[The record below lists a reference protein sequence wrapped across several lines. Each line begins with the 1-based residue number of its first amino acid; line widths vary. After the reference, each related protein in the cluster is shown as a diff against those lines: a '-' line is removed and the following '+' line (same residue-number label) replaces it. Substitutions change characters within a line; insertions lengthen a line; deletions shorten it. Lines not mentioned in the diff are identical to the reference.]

1 MKNSITEHVAG
12 GWHKRLLG
20 MTESLLIIIL
30 LSFPT
35 GISADD
41 DTPDIS
47 DYTNIASFYF
57 TSDMYSGSSSSTTGS
72 STDNCSTYVSVTD
85 CSVSWSKIGGSN
97 NSEEVD
103 SKYYYKLTSD
113 DSYLTITLTDGKF
126 EAGDV
131 VTMDVCSNNTSAIVY
146 YLKSTSGNT
155 ISVTPSAKETACTAY
170 YTLTSDDID
179 EAGSITFYRG
189 GTNGYIYGA
198 AVCRD
203 KRAQVNVSASSSE
216 AETDVSF
223 TLTATAKNI
232 DDNATITY
240 QWYKALSETVDS
252 ENDTSISDATSSTLT
267 TSESTTGTY
276 YYYCTATYTTGTT
289 TEESTEETDVTAS
302 SDDDSS
308 DGDSGDSSETTTTT
322 LTSNVVSVSVVN
334 VMAASISTTSTVGE
348 TSTTLTATASTDDDG
363 NSIDVYYIDA
373 TGTATT
379 TATVTNNSS
388 TATLYYYLG
397 TAVNSNYSSDETAW
411 TAYPSEGGITVS
423 ITDTVSY
430 LTVAA
435 VRTVTGGDNSSTT
448 YTAYTY
454 AKYAYDLS
462 SGTLS
467 FDKDDAIST
476 AAISNTD
483 GYSLGVKMIFVPDDS
498 ETECDVTS
506 KVGLSYSS
514 GDATIATVDADGTVK
529 GVSVGTVNI
538 KVTLTHAGNY
548 SVSKKDTTYV
558 TVSVLSAEVPV
569 ITLSDES
576 KNYTYT
582 KDNTAYRFS
591 GDVSSVKAVISL
603 PSGTDTGTHQI
614 FYTLD
619 GSIPTWK
626 SAQIESGGEVTIN
639 VTSYLFAVQYSIQTD
654 DEGNTVYRNP
664 GSVAMASFHL
674 PSTKTR
680 AFTDG
685 LTINPGDTMRIES
698 SDGEDV
704 YLLATLGSSGDS
716 GVWSETKQD
725 GKMLNSELGSYH
737 YATIGQKDADNEP
750 KTLYKTTV
758 ATRYNPTQSGGT
770 NEFDIP
776 ICGSYIKF
784 EPKRDGDI
792 NVVIRQNGIIADD
805 TNVDNTNVSKRYVY
819 VCDEAGQPVDSLK
832 ALINPNALQNTDL
845 YTEFNSYTVSTD
857 YQDNFLFYQK
867 LLYYKYVEKN
877 GYVFKDASGE
887 EMTSFSADSWAEDSV
902 TNAKKFWYGS
912 SNGDT
917 LATSKDD
924 DGTVQTDES
933 GNIKY
938 ENLGDT
944 VNMAIKQMPYN
955 ILYKADDY
963 GWIVMSK
970 AYVRYSFPVEAGKTY
985 FIMGRATKIGACGFS
1000 FHPRLTDEEYT
1011 AFMSTSYT
1019 TDGSDDENSDDTS
1032 ATDDENSD
1040 GTSGTSSE
1048 RLITIDGTTAYGEEG
1063 YPTSLTKPSYTTYT
1077 YNETECKS
1085 YGQCNIKLTRTFDKD
1100 VWTSLVLPFSVSP
1113 TMVESIFGDGTQIIH
1128 FNGTDD
1134 TELKLMKHYHQ
1145 MIVAGTPVFICPTQ
1159 TVENPKFENV
1169 TYGQST
1175 FGRDETT
1182 GLWYVKEVS
1191 SPVTVTSKE
1200 DTCQCW
1206 KITGSYLPT
1215 ETGSNVY
1222 LMAYK
1227 RVEGDDGN
1235 VTTSANSLYHYTAKQ
1250 NLAGTRAWLE
1260 YIGSE
1265 SNATL
1270 TSVSVNNIEDL
1281 DEEETTGI
1289 LNAVLG
1295 TETVA
1300 AYKDNTY
1307 IYSMSG
1313 QVVRKADE
1321 GTQGLAKGVYI
1332 INGKKV
1338 VIK

>member
-30 LSFPT
+30 LLFPA

-47 DYTNIASFYF
+47 DYTKIASFYF
-57 TSDMYSGSSSSTTGS
+57 TSDMYSGSSSTTTGS

-85 CSVSWSKIGGSN
+85 CSVSWSKIGGSK

-131 VTMDVCSNNTSAIVY
+131 VTMDVCSSNTSAIAY

-179 EAGSITFYRG
+179 DAGSITFYRN

-198 AVCRD
+198 AVYRD
-203 KRAQVNVSASSSE
+203 ENAQVNVSASSSE
-216 AETDVSF
+216 VETNGSF

-232 DDNATITY
+232 ADGTTITY
-240 QWYKALSETVDS
+240 QWYKASSTTVD
-252 ENDTSISDATSSTLT
+252 NDTKIDNATSSTLS
-267 TSESTTGTY
+267 TSESTVGTY

-348 TSTTLTATASTDDDG
+348 TATSLDATTVTDDSG
-363 NSIDVYYIDA
+363 NSIDIYYIDA

-379 TATVTNNSS
+379 TATVTNKSS

-397 TAVNSNYSSDETAW
+397 SAVNSNYSSDGTDW
-411 TAYPSEGGITVS
+411 TAYSSEDGITVS

-435 VRTVTGGDNSSTT
+435 VRTVTGNDDSSTT

-483 GYSLGVKMIFVPDDS
+483 GYSLGVKMMFTPDDS
-498 ETECDVTS
+498 ETKYDVTS

-514 GDATIATVDADGTVK
+514 GDATIATVDANGTVK

-603 PSGTDTGTHQI
+603 PSGTDTDSHQI

-626 SAQIESGGEVTIN
+626 SAKIDNGGDVTIN
-639 VTSYLFAVQYSIQTD
+639 VTSYLFAVQYSKQTD
-654 DEGNTVYRNP
+654 SEGNTVYRNP

-685 LTINPGDTMRIES
+685 LEINAGDTMKIES

-704 YLLATLGSSGDS
+704 YLLATLGSPDDS
-716 GVWSETKQD
+716 SVWSETKQD

-737 YATIGQKDADNEP
+737 YATIGQKDANNEP
-750 KTLYKTTV
+750 KTLYKTTE
-758 ATRYNPTQSGGT
+758 ATRYNPTLSGGT

-805 TNVDNTNVSKRYVY
+805 TDVDNTNVSKRYVY

-845 YTEFNSYTVSTD
+845 YTEFNSHTVSTD

-877 GYVFKDASGE
+877 GYVFKDASGN
-887 EMTSFSADSWAEDSV
+887 EMTSFSADSWADDSV
-902 TNAKKFWYGS
+902 ANAKKFWYGS
-912 SNGDT
+912 SDGDT
-917 LATSKDD
+917 LITSKDS

-1000 FHPRLTDEEYT
+1000 FHPRLTDDEYT
-1011 AFMSTSYT
+1011 AFMGTSYT
-1019 TDGSDDENSDDTS
+1019 TDDSSDT
-1032 ATDDENSD
+1032 TDDSDGD
-1040 GTSGTSSE
+1040 GTSSTSSE
-1048 RLITIDGTTAYGEEG
+1048 RLITIDGETAYGEDG
-1063 YPTSLTKPSYTTYT
+1063 YPTSLTKPSNTTYT
-1077 YNETECKS
+1077 YNGTEYKS

-1100 VWTSLVLPFSVSP
+1100 MWTSLVLPFSVSP
-1113 TMVESIFGDGTQIIH
+1113 TMVESIFGEGTQIIH

-1159 TVENPKFENV
+1159 TVENPKFEDV

-1182 GLWYVKEVS
+1182 NLWYVKSVS
-1191 SPVTVTSKE
+1191 SPVSVTSKE

-1206 KITGSYLPT
+1206 EITGSYLPA

-1227 RVEGDDGN
+1227 RAEGDDGN
-1235 VTTSANSLYHYTAKQ
+1235 VTTSANSLYHYTTKQ
-1250 NLAGTRAWLE
+1250 SLAGTRAWLE

-1265 SNATL
+1265 TGAKL

-1300 AYKDNTY
+1300 AYKNNTY
-1307 IYSMSG
+1307 IYNMSG

>member
-1 MKNSITEHVAG
+1 M
-12 GWHKRLLG
+12 LG

-30 LSFPT
+30 LSFPA
-35 GISADD
+35 GILADD
-41 DTPDIS
+41 DTPDIT
-47 DYTNIASFYF
+47 DYTKIASFYF
-57 TSDMYSGSSSSTTGS
+57 TSELGSTSSTGN
-72 STDNCSTYVSVTD
+72 STDNSSYVAVTN
-85 CSVSWSKIGGSN
+85 CSVSWKSISASSSGYIQIGDN
-97 NSEEVD
+97 
-103 SKYYYKLTSD
+103 YYYKFNSD
-113 DSYLTITLTDGKF
+113 NSYVTITLTDDNDSF

-131 VTMDVCSNNTSAIVY
+131 VVLYVCSSDNSESIVY
-146 YLKSTSGNT
+146 RLKSSSGNA
-155 ISVTPSAKETACTAY
+155 ISVASSGKETACTAY

-179 EAGSITFYRG
+179 EAGSITFYRSDS
-189 GTNGYIYGA
+189 NGRFYGA
-198 AVCRD
+198 AVYRD
-203 KRAQVNVSASSSE
+203 ESAQVNVSATSSE
-216 AETDVSF
+216 VETGAEF
-223 TLTATAKNI
+223 TLTATTKNI
-232 DDNATITY
+232 ADGTTITY
-240 QWYKALSETVDS
+240 QWYKASSETVDS
-252 ENDTSISDATSSTLT
+252 ENGTSISGATESTLS
-267 TSESTTGTY
+267 TSESTAGTY
-276 YYYCTATYTTGTT
+276 YYYCTAKYSTT
-289 TEESTEETDVTAS
+289 TDSESSEESTDETAT
-302 SDDDSS
+302 S
-308 DGDSGDSSETTTTT
+308 DGDSTSDDDTETGETTVT
-322 LTSNVVSVSVVN
+322 LTSNVVSISVVD
-334 VMAASISTTSTVGE
+334 VLAATIATTSTVGE
-348 TSTTLTATASTDDDG
+348 TSTTLTATASTDDSG
-363 NSIDVYYIDA
+363 NSIDIYYIDA
-373 TGTATT
+373 TDGATT

-388 TATLYYYLG
+388 SASLYYYLG
-397 TAVNSNYSSDETAW
+397 SAVNSSYTSDGTDW
-411 TAYPSEGGITVS
+411 TAYSSENGITVS

-430 LTVAA
+430 LTVVA
-435 VRTVTGGDNSSTT
+435 VRTTGDDNSSTT

-483 GYSLGVKMIFVPDDS
+483 GYSLGVKMMFVPEDS
-498 ETECDVTS
+498 DAKYDVTS

-514 GDATIATVDADGTVK
+514 GDATIATVDANGTVK
-529 GVSVGTVNI
+529 GVSVGTVTI

-548 SVSKKDTTYV
+548 TPNKKDTANVAVNVTTY
-558 TVSVLSAEVPV
+558 EVPV
-569 ITLSDES
+569 IELVDAST
-576 KNYTYT
+576 YTYT
-582 KDNTAYRFS
+582 KDNAAYRFS
-591 GDVSSVKAVISL
+591 GDVSNVKAKISL
-603 PSGTDTGTHQI
+603 PSGTDTDSHQI

-626 SAQIESGGEVTIN
+626 SATIESGGEVTIY
-639 VTSYLFAVQYSIQTD
+639 VTSYLFAVQYSKQTD
-654 DEGNTVYRNP
+654 SDGNTVYRNP

-685 LTINPGDTMRIES
+685 LTINAGDTMKIES

-704 YLLATLGSSGDS
+704 YLLATFGSSGDGS
-716 GVWSETKQD
+716 VWSETKQD
-725 GKMLNSELGSYH
+725 GKMLSSELGSFH
-737 YATIGQKDADNEP
+737 YAAIGNEDANNEP

-758 ATRYNPTQSGGT
+758 ANRYNPTVDGGT

-776 ICGSYIKF
+776 ICGSYVKF

-805 TNVDNTNVSKRYVY
+805 TDVDNTNVSKRYVY
-819 VCDEAGQPVDSLK
+819 VCDEMGQPVDSLR

-845 YTEFNSYTVSTD
+845 YTEFNGSTVSST

-867 LLYYKYVEKN
+867 LLRYKYIEKS
-877 GYVFKDASGE
+877 GYAYKDADGA
-887 EMTSFSADSWAEDSV
+887 EMTSFSADNWAEDSV
-902 TNAKKFWYGS
+902 TAAKSFWYGS
-912 SNGDT
+912 NDGDT
-917 LATSKDD
+917 LATSKND
-924 DGTVQTDES
+924 DGSVKTDES
-933 GNIKY
+933 GNICY
-938 ENLGDT
+938 TNLGDT
-944 VNMAIKQMPYN
+944 VNNIAIKQMPYN
-955 ILYKADDY
+955 ILYKADAY

-985 FIMGRATKIGACGFS
+985 FIMGRATKIGCCGFS
-1000 FHPRLTDEEYT
+1000 FHPRLTDDEYT
-1011 AFMSTSYT
+1011 EFMGT
-1019 TDGSDDENSDDTS
+1019 SDD
-1032 ATDDENSD
+1032 DESSD

-1048 RLITIDGTTAYGEEG
+1048 RLITIDGTTAYGTTG
-1063 YPTSLTKPSYTTYT
+1063 YPTALTEPYKTKYT
-1077 YNETECKS
+1077 YEGTDYES
-1085 YGQCNIKLTRTFDKD
+1085 YGQCNIQLKRTFDKD

-1113 TMVESIFGDGTQIIH
+1113 TMVESVFGEGTQIIH

-1159 TVENPKFENV
+1159 TIENPKFEDV

-1182 GLWYVKEVS
+1182 GLWYVKSVS

-1200 DTCQCW
+1200 DTCKCW
-1206 KITGSYLPT
+1206 EITGSYLPT

-1227 RVEGDDGN
+1227 RATNDDGT
-1235 VTTSANSLYHYTAKQ
+1235 VTTSANSLYHYTTAQ
-1250 NLAGTRAWLE
+1250 SLAGTRAWLE

-1265 SNATL
+1265 NDAKL

>member
-1 MKNSITEHVAG
+1 M
-12 GWHKRLLG
+12 LG

-47 DYTNIASFYF
+47 DYTNIASFEF
-57 TSDMYSGSSSSTTGS
+57 GSGIAESGAASTSN
-72 STDNCSTYVSVTD
+72 STDNSSYVAVTG
-85 CSVSWSKIGGSN
+85 CSVSWKSISASSLGYIQIEDN
-97 NSEEVD
+97 
-103 SKYYYKLTSD
+103 YYYKFNSN
-113 DSYLTITLTDGKF
+113 DSYVTITLTDGKF

-131 VTMDVCSNNTSAIVY
+131 VTMNVCSSNTSAIAY

-179 EAGSITFYRG
+179 EAGSITFYRSDS
-189 GTNGYIYGA
+189 NGRFRGA
-198 AVCRD
+198 AVYRD
-203 KRAQVNVSASSSE
+203 ERAQVNVSESPSE
-216 AETDVSF
+216 AETGVEF
-223 TLTATAKNI
+223 KLTATTKNI

-240 QWYKALSETVDS
+240 QWYNASSTTVDS
-252 ENDTSISDATSSTLT
+252 GSDTSISNATDSTLT
-267 TSESTTGTY
+267 TSESTAGTY
-276 YYYCTATYTTGTT
+276 YYYCTATYSTT
-289 TEESTEETDVTAS
+289 TDSESSEESTDETAT
-302 SDDDSS
+302 S
-308 DGDSGDSSETTTTT
+308 DGDSTDDDETETTKSTVT
-322 LTSNVVSVSVVN
+322 LTSNVVSISVVD
-334 VMAASISTTSTVGE
+334 VLAATIATTSTVDE
-348 TSTTLTATASTDDDG
+348 TTTSLDATTVTDDSG

-397 TAVNSNYSSDETAW
+397 SAVNSNYSSDESGW
-411 TAYPSEGGITVS
+411 TEYSSTDGIAVS

-435 VRTVTGGDNSSTT
+435 VRTVDDNSSTT

-498 ETECDVTS
+498 ETKYDVTS

-514 GDATIATVDADGTVK
+514 GDATIATVDANGTVK

-548 SVSKKDTTYV
+548 SVSKKDTTCV

-626 SAQIESGGEVTIN
+626 SAKIESGDEVTIN
-639 VTSYLFAVQYSIQTD
+639 VTSYLFAVQYSKQTD

-704 YLLATLGSSGDS
+704 YLLATLGSPDDS
-716 GVWSETKQD
+716 SVWSETKQD

-737 YATIGQKDADNEP
+737 YATIGQKDANNEP
-750 KTLYKTTV
+750 VTLYKTTD
-758 ATRYNPTQSGGT
+758 ATRYNPTLSGGT

-877 GYVFKDASGE
+877 GYVFKDASGSA
-887 EMTSFSADSWAEDSV
+887 MTSFSADSWADDSV
-902 TNAKKFWYGS
+902 ANAKKFWYGS
-912 SNGDT
+912 SDGDT

-924 DGTVQTDES
+924 DGTVKTDES
-933 GNIKY
+933 GNIVY
-938 ENLGDT
+938 SNLGDT

-1000 FHPRLTDEEYT
+1000 FHPRLTDDEYT

-1019 TDGSDDENSDDTS
+1019 TDDSDDENSDDTS
-1032 ATDDENSD
+1032 TTGDGDSD
-1040 GTSGTSSE
+1040 NTSSTSSE
-1048 RLITIDGTTAYGEEG
+1048 RLITIDGTTAYGDTG
-1063 YPTSLTKPSYTTYT
+1063 YPTSLTEPSYSTYT
-1077 YNETECKS
+1077 YNDTKYTS
-1085 YGQCNIKLTRTFDKD
+1085 YGQCNIQLTRTFDKD

-1113 TMVESIFGDGTQIIH
+1113 TMVESIFGEGTQIIH

-1159 TVENPKFENV
+1159 TVTDPKFENV

-1182 GLWYVKEVS
+1182 GLWYVKSVS
-1191 SPVTVTSKE
+1191 SPVAVTSKE

-1206 KITGSYLPT
+1206 RITGSYLPT

-1227 RVEGDDGN
+1227 RATDDDGN
-1235 VTTSANSLYHYTAKQ
+1235 VTTSANSLYHYTTKQ

-1265 SNATL
+1265 NDAKL

-1300 AYKDNTY
+1300 AYKNNTY

>member
-1 MKNSITEHVAG
+1 M
-12 GWHKRLLG
+12 LG

-30 LSFPT
+30 LLFPA

-41 DTPDIS
+41 DTPDIT
-47 DYTNIASFYF
+47 DYTKIASFYF

-85 CSVSWSKIGGSN
+85 CSVSWSKIGGSD
-97 NSEEVD
+97 NSKHVD
-103 SKYYYKLTSD
+103 EKYYYKLTSS

-131 VTMDVCSNNTSAIVY
+131 VTMDVCSSNTSAIVY

-170 YTLTSDDID
+170 YTLTSSDID
-179 EAGSITFYRG
+179 DAGSITFYRN

-198 AVCRD
+198 AVYRD
-203 KRAQVNVSASSSE
+203 ENAQVNVSASSSE
-216 AETDVSF
+216 AETGAEF
-223 TLTATAKNI
+223 TLTATPKNI
-232 DDNATITY
+232 AAGTTITY
-240 QWYKALSETVDS
+240 QWYKASSTTVDS
-252 ENDTSISDATSSTLT
+252 GSDTSISGATSSELT
-267 TSESTTGTY
+267 TSESTVGTY

-289 TEESTEETDVTAS
+289 EESTEETNVTAS

-322 LTSNVVSVSVVN
+322 ITSNVVSVSVVN
-334 VMAASISTTSTVGE
+334 VMAASISTASTVGE
-348 TSTTLTATASTDDDG
+348 TSTTLTATASTDDSG
-363 NSIDVYYIDA
+363 NSIDIYYIDA

-397 TAVNSNYSSDETAW
+397 SAVNSNYSSDRTDW
-411 TAYPSEGGITVS
+411 TEYSSEGGITVS

-430 LTVAA
+430 LIVVA
-435 VRTVTGGDNSSTT
+435 VRTVTGDDNSSTT

-483 GYSLGVKMIFVPDDS
+483 GYSLGVKVIFVPDDS
-498 ETECDVTS
+498 ETKYDVTS

-529 GVSVGTVNI
+529 GVSVGTVTI

-548 SVSKKDTTYV
+548 TPNKKDTANVAVNVTTY
-558 TVSVLSAEVPV
+558 EVPV
-569 ITLSDES
+569 IELVDAST
-576 KNYTYT
+576 YTYT
-582 KDNTAYRFS
+582 KDNAAYRFS
-591 GDVSSVKAVISL
+591 GDVSNVKAKISL
-603 PSGTDTGTHQI
+603 PSGTDTGSHQI

-626 SAQIESGGEVTIN
+626 SAKIESGGEVTIY

-654 DEGNTVYRNP
+654 DDNNTVYRNP

-685 LTINPGDTMRIES
+685 LEITAGDTMRIES

-704 YLLATLGSSGDS
+704 YLLATLGSPDDS
-716 GVWSETKQD
+716 SVWSETKQD

-737 YATIGQKDADNEP
+737 YATIGQKDANNEP
-750 KTLYKTTV
+750 VTLYKTTD
-758 ATRYNPTQSGGT
+758 ATRYNPTLSGGT

-877 GYVFKDASGE
+877 GYVFKDASGGA
-887 EMTSFSADSWAEDSV
+887 MTSFSADNWADDSV
-902 TNAKKFWYGS
+902 ANAKKFWYGS
-912 SNGDT
+912 SDGDT
-917 LATSKDD
+917 LTTSKDD
-924 DGTVQTDES
+924 DGTVKTDES
-933 GNIKY
+933 GNICY
-938 ENLGDT
+938 TNLGDT

-1000 FHPRLTDEEYT
+1000 FHPRLTDDEYT

-1019 TDGSDDENSDDTS
+1019 TDDSSDT
-1032 ATDDENSD
+1032 TDSSD
-1040 GTSGTSSE
+1040 GDNTSSTSSE
-1048 RLITIDGTTAYGEEG
+1048 RLITIDGTTAYNEDG
-1063 YPTSLTKPSYTTYT
+1063 YPTSLAEPLYTTYT
-1077 YNETECKS
+1077 YNDTKYTS
-1085 YGQCNIKLTRTFDKD
+1085 YGQCNVKLTRTFDKYM
-1100 VWTSLVLPFSVSP
+1100 WTSLVLPFSVSP
-1113 TMVESIFGDGTQIIH
+1113 TMVESIFGEGTQIIH

-1159 TVENPKFENV
+1159 TVENPKFEDV

-1182 GLWYVKEVS
+1182 GLWYVKSVS
-1191 SPVTVTSKE
+1191 SPVAVTSKE
-1200 DTCQCW
+1200 DTNNW
-1206 KITGSYLPT
+1206 RITGSYLPA

-1227 RVEGDDGN
+1227 RATDDDGS
-1235 VTTSANSLYHYTAKQ
+1235 VTTSANSLYHYTTAQ

-1265 SNATL
+1265 GDAKL

>member
-30 LSFPT
+30 LSFPA
-35 GISADD
+35 GILADD
-41 DTPDIS
+41 DTPDITG
-47 DYTNIASFYF
+47 YTQIASFYF

-85 CSVSWSKIGGSN
+85 CSVSWNKIGGSK

-131 VTMDVCSNNTSAIVY
+131 VTMDVCSSNTSAIAY

-179 EAGSITFYRG
+179 DAGSITFYRN

-198 AVCRD
+198 AVYRD
-203 KRAQVNVSASSSE
+203 ENAQVNVSASSSE
-216 AETDVSF
+216 AETGVEF
-223 TLTATAKNI
+223 KLTATTKNI

-240 QWYKALSETVDS
+240 QWYKASSETVDS
-252 ENDTSISDATSSTLT
+252 ENDTSISGATESTLS
-267 TSESTTGTY
+267 TSESTAGTY
-276 YYYCTATYTTGTT
+276 YYYCTATYGTT
-289 TEESTEETDVTAS
+289 TDSESSEESTDETTT
-302 SDDDSS
+302 S
-308 DGDSGDSSETTTTT
+308 DGDSTDDDETETGESTVT
-322 LTSNVVSVSVVN
+322 LTSNVVSISVVD
-334 VMAASISTTSTVGE
+334 VLAATIATTSTVGE
-348 TSTTLTATASTDDDG
+348 TSTTLTATASTDDSG
-363 NSIDVYYIDA
+363 NSIDIYYVDA
-373 TGTATT
+373 TDGATT

-388 TATLYYYLG
+388 SASLYYYLG
-397 TAVNSNYSSDETAW
+397 SAVNSSYTSDGTDW
-411 TAYPSEGGITVS
+411 TAYSSENGITVS

-435 VRTVTGGDNSSTT
+435 VRTVTGNDNSSTT

-483 GYSLGVKMIFVPDDS
+483 GYSLGVKMIFVPEDS
-498 ETECDVTS
+498 ETKYDVTS

-558 TVSVLSAEVPV
+558 TISVLSAEVPV
-569 ITLSDES
+569 ITLSNDS
-576 KNYTYT
+576 KEYTYT

-603 PSGTDTGTHQI
+603 PSGTDTDSHQI

-626 SAQIESGGEVTIN
+626 SAKIESGGEVTIN

-654 DEGNTVYRNP
+654 DDNNTVYRNP

-685 LTINPGDTMRIES
+685 LEITAGDTMRIES

-704 YLLATLGSSGDS
+704 YLLATLGSPDDS
-716 GVWSETKQD
+716 SVWSETKQD

-737 YATIGQKDADNEP
+737 YATIGQKDANNEP
-750 KTLYKTTV
+750 KTLYKTTE
-758 ATRYNPTQSGGT
+758 ATRYNPTLSGGT

-877 GYVFKDASGE
+877 GYVFKDAGGSA
-887 EMTSFSADSWAEDSV
+887 MTSFSADSWADDSV

-912 SNGDT
+912 SDGDT

-1000 FHPRLTDEEYT
+1000 FHPRLTDDEYT
-1011 AFMSTSYT
+1011 AFMGT
-1019 TDGSDDENSDDTS
+1019 SDDDESSDDTS
-1032 ATDDENSD
+1032 S
-1040 GTSGTSSE
+1040 TSSE
-1048 RLITIDGTTAYGEEG
+1048 RLITIDGTTAYGTTG
-1063 YPTSLTKPSYTTYT
+1063 YPTALTEPYKTKYT
-1077 YNETECKS
+1077 YEGTDYES
-1085 YGQCNIKLTRTFDKD
+1085 YGQCNIQLKRTFDKD

-1113 TMVESIFGDGTQIIH
+1113 TMVESIFGKGTQIIH

-1159 TVENPKFENV
+1159 TVENPKFEDV

-1182 GLWYVKEVS
+1182 GLWYVKSVS

-1200 DTCQCW
+1200 DTNNW
-1206 KITGSYLPT
+1206 RITGSYLPT

-1227 RVEGDDGN
+1227 RTTDDGGN
-1235 VTTSANSLYHYTAKQ
+1235 VTTSANSLYHYTTKQ

-1265 SNATL
+1265 TDAKL

>member
-1 MKNSITEHVAG
+1 M
-12 GWHKRLLG
+12 LG

-30 LSFPT
+30 LSFPA

-47 DYTNIASFYF
+47 DYTKIASFEF
-57 TSDMYSGSSSSTTGS
+57 SSGIAESGAASTSN
-72 STDNCSTYVSVTD
+72 STDNSSYITVTG
-85 CSVSWSKIGGSN
+85 CSVSWKSIGASSSGYIQIGDN
-97 NSEEVD
+97 
-103 SKYYYKLTSD
+103 YYYKFNSN
-113 DSYLTITLTDGKF
+113 DSYVTITLTDGKF

-131 VTMDVCSNNTSAIVY
+131 VTMDVCSSNTSAIAY

-179 EAGSITFYRG
+179 TAGSITFYRDG
-189 GTNGYIYGA
+189 SNGRFHGA
-198 AVCRD
+198 AVYRD
-203 KRAQVNVSASSSE
+203 ENAQVNVSASPSE
-216 AETDVSF
+216 AETDGSF

-232 DDNATITY
+232 TDGTEITY
-240 QWYKALSETVDS
+240 QWYKASSTTVDS
-252 ENDTSISDATSSTLT
+252 DNDTKIDNATSSTLT
-267 TSESTTGTY
+267 TSESTAGTY

-308 DGDSGDSSETTTTT
+308 DDDSGDSSETTTTI

-334 VMAASISTTSTVGE
+334 VMAASISTTSIVGE
-348 TSTTLTATASTDDDG
+348 TSTTLTATASTDDSG
-363 NSIDVYYIDA
+363 NSIDIYYIDA

-397 TAVNSNYSSDETAW
+397 SAVNSNYSSDGTDW
-411 TAYPSEGGITVS
+411 TAYSSEGGITVS

-435 VRTVTGGDNSSTT
+435 VRTTADGDDNTSTT

-483 GYSLGVKMIFVPDDS
+483 GYSLGVKMMFVPDDS
-498 ETECDVTS
+498 ETEHDVTS

-529 GVSVGTVNI
+529 GVSVGTVTI

-548 SVSKKDTTYV
+548 TPNKKDTANVAVNVTTY
-558 TVSVLSAEVPV
+558 EVPV
-569 ITLSDES
+569 IELVDAST
-576 KNYTYT
+576 YTYT
-582 KDNTAYRFS
+582 KDNAAYRFS
-591 GDVSSVKAVISL
+591 GDVNSVKAKISL
-603 PSGTDTGTHQI
+603 PSGTDTDNHQI

-626 SAQIESGGEVTIN
+626 SATIESGGEVTIN
-639 VTSYLFAVQYSIQTD
+639 VTSYLFAVQYSKQTD
-654 DEGNTVYRNP
+654 SDGNTVYRNP

-685 LTINPGDTMRIES
+685 LEITAGDTMKIES

-704 YLLATLGSSGDS
+704 YLLATLGSPDDS

-737 YATIGQKDADNEP
+737 YATIGQKDANNEP
-750 KTLYKTTV
+750 KTLYKTTE
-758 ATRYNPTQSGGT
+758 ATRYNPTLSGGT

-776 ICGSYIKF
+776 ICGSYVKF

-805 TNVDNTNVSKRYVY
+805 TDVDNTNVSKRYVY
-819 VCDEAGQPVDSLK
+819 VCDEMGQPVDSLR

-845 YTEFNSYTVSTD
+845 YTEFNSHTVSDT

-877 GYVFKDASGE
+877 GYVFKDASGDA
-887 EMTSFSADSWAEDSV
+887 MTSFSADNWHTDSV

-912 SNGDT
+912 SDGDT
-917 LATSKDD
+917 LATSKND

-955 ILYKADDY
+955 ILYKADAY

-985 FIMGRATKIGACGFS
+985 FIMGRATKIGCCGFS

-1011 AFMSTSYT
+1011 AFMGT
-1019 TDGSDDENSDDTS
+1019 SDD
-1032 ATDDENSD
+1032 DESSD

-1048 RLITIDGTTAYGEEG
+1048 RLITIDGTTAYGTTG
-1063 YPTSLTKPSYTTYT
+1063 YPTALTEPYKTKYT
-1077 YNETECKS
+1077 YEGTDYES

-1100 VWTSLVLPFSVSP
+1100 MWTSLVLPFSVSP
-1113 TMVESIFGDGTQIIH
+1113 TMVESIFGEGTQIIH

-1159 TVENPKFENV
+1159 TIENPKFEDV

-1182 GLWYVKEVS
+1182 NLWYVKEVT
-1191 SPVTVTSKE
+1191 SPVAVTSKE

-1206 KITGSYLPT
+1206 RITGSYLPT

-1227 RVEGDDGN
+1227 RVTEDDGS
-1235 VTTSANSLYHYTAKQ
+1235 VTTSANSLYHYTTAQ
-1250 NLAGTRAWLE
+1250 SLAGTRAWLE

-1265 SNATL
+1265 NDAKL
-1270 TSVSVNNIEDL
+1270 TSVSVNNIDDL
-1281 DEEETTGI
+1281 DEEEATGI

-1295 TETVA
+1295 TETIA

-1307 IYSMSG
+1307 IYNMSG

-1332 INGKKV
+1332 IKGKKV